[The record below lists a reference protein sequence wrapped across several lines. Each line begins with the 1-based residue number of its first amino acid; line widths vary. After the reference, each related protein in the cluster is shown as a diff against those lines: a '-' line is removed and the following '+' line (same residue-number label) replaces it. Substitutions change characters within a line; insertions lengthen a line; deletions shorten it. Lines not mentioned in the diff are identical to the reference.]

1 MKNETKNEVHPS
13 ACAMNERY
21 EGAIAI
27 EEQPAVAVRENPG
40 LTVWFTGLSAA
51 GKSTL
56 ARATAIRLQAMGIAH
71 EVLDADELRK
81 DLNRDLGFSKKD
93 REENIRRI
101 AYVANLLV
109 RHGVVVLA
117 AAISPYREARADAR
131 RRIGAF
137 MEVYVDAP
145 LAICE
150 TRDPLGVY
158 RRLRSGEISQVAGV
172 DAPYEPP
179 LQPELHLLTDRLSID
194 ESVDRIV
201 ELVQKHQCGTSQSC
215 R

>member
-1 MKNETKNEVHPS
+1 
-13 ACAMNERY
+13 MNERY